1 MAKQLG
7 AWFGLPVCTA
17 VFVSIAFL
25 AYFIQSISAEISAYI
40 GYGILLKQ
48 IFTTGGILLLLLLY
62 KYLDSVFPL
71 CGEVSYPLLSTIL

>member
-25 AYFIQSISAEISAYI
+25 AYFIQSISAEISAYL

-48 IFTTGGILLLLLLY
+48 IFTTGGILLLLLICYFISTWILFSH
-62 KYLDSVFPL
+62 SV
-71 CGEVSYPLLSTIL
+71 ER

>member
-40 GYGILLKQ
+40 GYEILLKQ
-48 IFTTGGILLLLLLY
+48 IFTTGGILLLLLICYFISTWILFSR
-62 KYLDSVFPL
+62 SV
-71 CGEVSYPLLSTIL
+71 ER